1 MVDSTR
7 RQRLNLPV
15 APLVAAVIGGVI
27 ALVFALIPTGL
38 LEDLVID
45 SGIAAVIPAAEPPLG
60 VTARAVLI
68 LAAGGGTALIAWFGL
83 FLLLGDRAIVV
94 QKSASADGDE
104 AAPVLR
110 RADAHPDAPA
120 RRPLSANRELGTP
133 FLEVRAHRPVHTRA
147 DEPEIDAEFDELPV
161 EEPVERDLPA
171 DLDMPLAA
179 YDPKAIPEEPIDWA
193 PQTAPLL
200 RTPRQQVFDPGE
212 RFETFE
218 LTPLIRRATPAP
230 VIEPEPEPEP
240 VAVRAPIRVVA
251 PPPVAEPIEAYAPPP
266 APIYAPEPIQP
277 SRPVY
282 APEPIQITEPVYAP
296 APIAAPE
303 PMPAFAPT
311 EAREPEPAPETP
323 YAPVP
328 IVTPEPMPSFAPTP
342 SREPAQFFRTKS
354 PFRPEAANQDRSFA
368 PARPRASAQ
377 VEMDP
382 SASIHAL
389 LDRLERGVGRRETI
403 APPPPPQN
411 EDSLQEALVTLR
423 RLAMRG

>member
-1 MVDSTR
+1 MVDPTR

-27 ALVFALIPTGL
+27 ALLFALIPTGL

-68 LAAGGGTALIAWFGL
+68 LAAGGGTAVIAWFGL
-83 FLLLGDRAIVV
+83 FLLLGDRTIVV
-94 QKSASADGDE
+94 QKSGSVEGDE
-104 AAPVLR
+104 VAPVLR

-133 FLEVRAHRPVHTRA
+133 FLEVRAHRPVHARA
-147 DEPEIDAEFDELPV
+147 DDAEIDSDVDELPV
-161 EEPVERDLPA
+161 EEPVERNLPA

-179 YDPKAIPEEPIDWA
+179 YDPRAIREEPIDWA
-193 PQTAPLL
+193 SHAEPLL

-218 LTPLIRRATPAP
+218 LTPLVRRAAPAP
-230 VIEPEPEPEP
+230 VIESQPES
-240 VAVRAPIRVVA
+240 VAIRTPAKMVA
-251 PPPVAEPIEAYAPPP
+251 PVPVAEAVEGHAPPP
-266 APIYAPEPIQP
+266 APIYAPEP
-277 SRPVY
+277 V
-282 APEPIQITEPVYAP
+282 QISEPVYAP
-296 APIAAPE
+296 APISPPE

-311 EAREPEPAPETP
+311 EARASEPV
-323 YAPVP
+323 YASVP
-328 IVTPEPMPSFAPTP
+328 IATPEPMPSFAPTP
-342 SREPAQFFRTKS
+342 AHEPAQFFRTKS
-354 PFRPEAANQDRSFA
+354 PLRPEPANPERPFA
-368 PARPRASAQ
+368 PARPRASAR

-389 LDRLERGVGRRETI
+389 LDRLERGVGRRESL
-403 APPPPPQN
+403 APSAAPQN
-411 EDSLQEALVTLR
+411 EVPQNDDSLQEALVTLR
-423 RLAMRG
+423 RLATRG

>member
-27 ALVFALIPTGL
+27 ALAFALIPTGL

-45 SGIAAVIPAAEPPLG
+45 SGLAAVIPAAAPPLG

-94 QKSASADGDE
+94 QKSGEADDGK
-104 AAPVLR
+104 APVLR

-133 FLEVRAHRPVHTRA
+133 FLEVRAQRPVHTRA
-147 DEPEIDAEFDELPV
+147 DEPEDEIDDLPMDESFA
-161 EEPVERDLPA
+161 ERDLPA
-171 DLDMPLAA
+171 NLDMPLAA
-179 YDPKAIPEEPIDWA
+179 YDPHAIPEEPVDWS
-193 PQTAPLL
+193 PQLAPLL
-200 RTPRQQVFDPGE
+200 SKPRQQVFDPGE

-218 LTPLIRRATPAP
+218 LTPLVRNATPAP
-230 VIEPEPEPEP
+230 AFMPELEP
-240 VAVRAPIRVVA
+240 VAQPERL
-251 PPPVAEPIEAYAPPP
+251 P
-266 APIYAPEPIQP
+266 APVPLAVAKPIQ
-277 SRPVY
+277 
-282 APEPIQITEPVYAP
+282 ALEPTQASGPIYAP
-296 APIAAPE
+296 APIAPPE

-311 EAREPEPAPETP
+311 EAREPEPAYT
-323 YAPVP
+323 PVP
-328 IVTPEPMPSFAPTP
+328 IVAPEPTPAFAPTP
-342 SREPAQFFRTKS
+342 AREPSQFFKTSR
-354 PFRPEAANQDRSFA
+354 PLRPERPVEEERPFA
-368 PARPRASAQ
+368 PARPRASAR
-377 VEMDP
+377 VETDP

-403 APPPPPQN
+403 MPPAPPQN

-423 RLAMRG
+423 RLATRG

>member
-15 APLVAAVIGGVI
+15 APLVAAVIGGII

-83 FLLLGDRAIVV
+83 FLLVGDRAIVV
-94 QKSASADGDE
+94 QKSGSAEGDE
-104 AAPVLR
+104 ATPVLR

-133 FLEVRAHRPVHTRA
+133 FLEVRAHRPVHTKA
-147 DEPEIDAEFDELPV
+147 EEPGIDAGYDELPE
-161 EEPVERDLPA
+161 EEPAERDLPV

-179 YDPKAIPEEPIDWA
+179 YDPKAIPEEPIDWTPHA
-193 PQTAPLL
+193 EPLL

-218 LTPLIRRATPAP
+218 LTPLVRRATPTP
-230 VIEPEPEPEP
+230 VIEPEPEPAPAP
-240 VAVRAPIRVVA
+240 VVLRAPIRVVA
-251 PPPVAEPIEAYAPPP
+251 PPPVSEPIEAS
-266 APIYAPEPIQP
+266 EPVHA
-277 SRPVY
+277 SV
-282 APEPIQITEPVYAP
+282 PVYAP
-296 APIAAPE
+296 APIAPPE

-311 EAREPEPAPETP
+311 EAREPEPAYT
-323 YAPVP
+323 PVP
-328 IVTPEPMPSFAPTP
+328 IVAPEPMPAFAPTP
-342 SREPAQFFRTKS
+342 AREPAQFFRTKS
-354 PFRPEAANQDRSFA
+354 PLRPEAANQERSFA
-368 PARPRASAQ
+368 PARPRVSAR

-403 APPPPPQN
+403 TPPPPPQN

-423 RLAMRG
+423 RLATRS